1 MTSGGSLLA
10 FAAGKA
16 GRPAITQR
24 LLAPMLASR
33 TASRE
38 KAAQA
43 VLRAVDGPHADIRLQ
58 IILLQAE
65 LETTPATAEDD
76 LLRLHAALAAAYND
90 LGIYPQALSHGRQEL
105 ALRQRLQ
112 RPDHPDTLATRH
124 KSRSGL
130 ASAGMRPG
138 RCACPPRCCPTRNGS
153 WAWTTPT
160 PWPPGATSRP

>member
-1 MTSGGSLLA
+1 MQVTAELETRTSLGEAGDQWRLLLA

-33 TASRE
+33 AASRE

-65 LETTPATAEDD
+65 LETTPAAVEDD
-76 LLRLHAALAAAYND
+76 QLRLHAALAAAYD
-90 LGIYPQALSHGRQEL
+90 KLGIYPQALGHGRREL

-112 RPDHPDTLATRH
+112 HPDHPRMLAHPELHRV
-124 KSRSGL
+124 L
-130 ASAGMRPG
+130 D
-138 RCACPPRCCPTRNGS
+138 
-153 WAWTTPT
+153 
-160 PWPPGATSRP
+160 